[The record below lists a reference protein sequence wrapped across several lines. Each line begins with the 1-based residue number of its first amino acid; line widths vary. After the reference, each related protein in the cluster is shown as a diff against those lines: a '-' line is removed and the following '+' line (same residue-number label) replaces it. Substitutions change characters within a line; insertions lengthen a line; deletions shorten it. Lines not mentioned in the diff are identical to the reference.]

1 MSPLAS
7 PPYVTIVRFRVE
19 PMKIY
24 RLPPKMPDR
33 VTVIAVLRLRETKIS
48 SLKIDRRKGE
58 GRKEIEFESHKR
70 VIMTFNSSVE
80 LQNSNLRMRHVA
92 VKS

>member
-33 VTVIAVLRLRETKIS
+33 VTVIAVLRLRETKIP

-58 GRKEIEFESHKR
+58 GRKEIEFESR